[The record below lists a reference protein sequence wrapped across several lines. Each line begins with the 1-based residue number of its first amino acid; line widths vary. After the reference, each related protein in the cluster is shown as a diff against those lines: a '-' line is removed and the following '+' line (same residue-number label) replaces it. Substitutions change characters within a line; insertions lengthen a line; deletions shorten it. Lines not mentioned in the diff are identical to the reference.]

1 VTSTTAA
8 AAGASRLGADE
19 SAAAASAAA
28 AADGDAS
35 TDATGDSSEQGG
47 RAPRPRLPLSRR
59 PTARARRH
67 SRRPQRAARFSHR
80 GSPGWSSNGGG
91 GGNGDYPYRDN
102 LLSVRSCN

>member
-1 VTSTTAA
+1 MPQAIRA
-8 AAGASRLGADE
+8 NK
-19 SAAAASAAA
+19 
-28 AADGDAS
+28 ADGH
-35 TDATGDSSEQGG
+35 
-47 RAPRPRLPLSRR
+47 RAPRLPLSRR